1 MCTKVGIDSLLFLY
15 LHILLIKFLNL
26 CISADSIEDLKLER
40 RDCSMEGEKIFIPM
54 SIDQNS
60 TTRAG
65 YFFSPFKSFIMIGGF
80 IPGVPWVMYA
90 YSSSGDNIWG
100 LVIGL
105 VTFLIAHF
113 YLVRFVVFEERRLKK
128 MMRTLDENK
137 RSGVDHFWGIDEIE
151 DDGVIRYKYSLGLR
165 KAVIVKVVR
174 GSTVG
179 VADDFKDR
187 YKYSNLT
194 FTRDLL
200 RQRFGYMKYTKLE
213 RVDLP
218 EGLRDYNARV
228 AKIEDENVKR
238 VLMLNLK
245 TIANFTKE
253 YKSVVVDY
261 YVVSASDPKLLSS
274 FKPLVHDIMTKA
286 FGGEVYFRGTRI
298 LDKSEVVQFLNDTL
312 YVKGVRADG
321 YQAVENY
328 SFGDF
333 GSVFRAFDQVGR
345 EVMFDIENSSKPSKP
360 VVLNGKRNETT
371 LDDLLKQIEEE
382 KENQVIEDSD
392 DIIVM
397 GDDDDEV
404 EYVVVGDDEDL
415 SKYMSDEYE
424 IVEVDEDD
432 VESAIDESEIDIFDL
447 MDKKK

>member
-15 LHILLIKFLNL
+15 LHLLLIKFLNL

-80 IPGVPWVMYA
+80 IPGIPWVMYA

-105 VTFLIAHF
+105 VTFLITHF
-113 YLVRFVVFEERRLKK
+113 YLVRFVVFEERRLKR

-179 VADDFKDR
+179 VANDFKDR

-218 EGLRDYNARV
+218 EGIRDYNARV

-286 FGGEVYFRGTRI
+286 YGGEVYFRGTKI

-312 YVKGVRADG
+312 YVKGVRAEG
-321 YQAVENY
+321 YQAIENY

-333 GSVFRAFDQVGR
+333 GSVFRAFDQAGR
-345 EVMFDIENSSKPSKP
+345 EVLFDLENSSKTSKP
-360 VVLNGKRNETT
+360 VVLNAKRNETT
-371 LDDLLKQIEEE
+371 LDELLKQIEDE
-382 KENQVIEDSD
+382 KSNQVTEGSEDTMVLD
-392 DIIVM
+392 DV
-397 GDDDDEV
+397 DDEV

-432 VESAIDESEIDIFDL
+432 VESTIDESKIDIFDL

>member
-1 MCTKVGIDSLLFLY
+1 MCTKVGTDSLLFLY
-15 LHILLIKFLNL
+15 LHLLLIKFLNL

-80 IPGVPWVMYA
+80 IPGIPWVMYA

-105 VTFLIAHF
+105 VTFLITHF
-113 YLVRFVVFEERRLKK
+113 YLVRFVVFEERRLKR

-179 VADDFKDR
+179 VANDFKDR

-218 EGLRDYNARV
+218 EGIRDYNARV

-286 FGGEVYFRGTRI
+286 YGGEVYFRGTKI

-312 YVKGVRADG
+312 YVKGVRAEG
-321 YQAVENY
+321 YQAIENY

-333 GSVFRAFDQVGR
+333 GSVFRAFDQAGR
-345 EVMFDIENSSKPSKP
+345 EVLFDLENSSKTSKP
-360 VVLNGKRNETT
+360 VVLNAKRNETT
-371 LDDLLKQIEEE
+371 LDELLKQIEDE
-382 KENQVIEDSD
+382 KSNQVTEGSEDTMVLD
-392 DIIVM
+392 DV
-397 GDDDDEV
+397 DDEV

-432 VESAIDESEIDIFDL
+432 VESTIDESKIDIFDL

>member
-1 MCTKVGIDSLLFLY
+1 
-15 LHILLIKFLNL
+15 
-26 CISADSIEDLKLER
+26 
-40 RDCSMEGEKIFIPM
+40 MEGEKIFIPM

-65 YFFSPFKSFIMIGGF
+65 YFFSPFKSFIMVGGF

-113 YLVRFVVFEERRLKK
+113 YLIRFVVFEERRLKR

-179 VADDFKDR
+179 VASDFKDR

-200 RQRFGYMKYTKLE
+200 RQSFGYMKYTKLE
-213 RVDLP
+213 RVELP
-218 EGLRDYNARV
+218 EGIKDYNARV
-228 AKIEDENVKR
+228 AKIQDENVKR
-238 VLMLNLK
+238 VLLLNLK

-298 LDKSEVVQFLNDTL
+298 LDKTEVVQFLNDTL

-328 SFGDF
+328 DFSAF
-333 GSVFRAFDQVGR
+333 GSLFRAFDDGGK
-345 EVMFDIENSSKPSKP
+345 EVLFDLEESFSKSSGP
-360 VVLNGKRNETT
+360 VVKSRSKEPT
-371 LDDLLKQIEEE
+371 LDDLLKEIEAEEE
-382 KENQVIEDSD
+382 AKSVLEIPVDASEGKIDGDS
-392 DIIVM
+392 
-397 GDDDDEV
+397 EESV
-404 EYVVVGDDEDL
+404 EYVYVSDDEDL
-415 SKYMSDEYE
+415 SKYLSDEYE
-424 IVEVDEDD
+424 IIEVDDYKD
-432 VESAIDESEIDIFDL
+432 GDHVVEISDL

>member
-1 MCTKVGIDSLLFLY
+1 
-15 LHILLIKFLNL
+15 
-26 CISADSIEDLKLER
+26 
-40 RDCSMEGEKIFIPM
+40 MEGEKIFIPM

-65 YFFSPFKSFIMIGGF
+65 YFFSPFKSFIMVGGF

-100 LVIGL
+100 LLIGL

-113 YLVRFVVFEERRLKK
+113 YLIRFVVFEERRLKK

-179 VADDFKDR
+179 VASDFKER

-218 EGLRDYNARV
+218 EGLKDYNARV

-238 VLMLNLK
+238 VLLLNLK

-274 FKPLVHDIMTKA
+274 FKPLVRDIMTKA
-286 FGGEVYFRGTRI
+286 FGGEVYFRGTHI
-298 LDKSEVVQFLNDTL
+298 LDKNEVVQFLNDTL

-328 SFGDF
+328 EFSDF
-333 GSVFRAFDQVGR
+333 GSVFRAFDHSGR
-345 EVMFDIENSSKPSKP
+345 EVLFDLEESFSKSSSP
-360 VVLNGKRNETT
+360 VVKSRSKEPT
-371 LDDLLKQIEEE
+371 LDDLLKAIEEE
-382 KENQVIEDSD
+382 EANDSVEEVSVDQSDGMVGENSEESF
-392 DIIVM
+392 
-397 GDDDDEV
+397 
-404 EYVVVGDDEDL
+404 EYVYVDDDEDL
-415 SKYMSDEYE
+415 SKYFSDEYE
-424 IVEVDEDD
+424 I
-432 VESAIDESEIDIFDL
+432 IEIDDYKDGDHVEISDL
-447 MDKKK
+447 VDNKK